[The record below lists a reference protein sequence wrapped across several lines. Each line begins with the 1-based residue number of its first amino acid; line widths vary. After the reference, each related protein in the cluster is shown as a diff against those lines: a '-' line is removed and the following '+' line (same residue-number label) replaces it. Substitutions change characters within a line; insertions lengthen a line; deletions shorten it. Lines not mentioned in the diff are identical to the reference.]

1 MSETL
6 LQMTG
11 ISKSFASVQVLRK
24 VDFSVGRGE
33 IHALLGENGAGK
45 STLMNI
51 LTGVLPPDTGQ
62 VSFDGKVLTPPI
74 TIPKTEAAG
83 IAFVHQELN
92 LINDLKVCENI
103 FLNRELT
110 GPMGR
115 LRKAEMR
122 RQTQELFDRLGV
134 EIDPDALVDH
144 LKASEKQLV
153 EIARALH
160 RKARL
165 IILDE
170 PTTALNNEE
179 IEHLFGLLRKLREQ
193 EGTSFIFISHKMPEI
208 FALADRYTVLRNGE
222 FVREGK
228 IADITP
234 AEVTSAMVGRTFSEG
249 EKYAP
254 RPLGEPVLELNQLT
268 GPGFHDVSLTVR
280 KGEILGLT
288 GLQGSGS
295 TELLQCLFGDRRAVS
310 GTVRIKG
317 RTLRPGRI
325 PSAMQTGVGMLPAD
339 RKENSVVPDLN
350 LLENL
355 VLAGYNLSA
364 LPMRVRGGE
373 EQAAYGKYQKELN
386 IRAEGPGMPIT
397 GLSGGNQQKVF
408 LARWLD
414 TGADIL
420 LLDNPTQ
427 GVDVGAKAEIYH
439 LILQLAEQG
448 KTILVNTLE
457 IPELRQ
463 IADRCAVFYEGR
475 VVAVLPHEEIDA
487 NRIMLYSTHA
497 MEDER

>member
-1 MSETL
+1 MSKTL
-6 LQMTG
+6 LRMTG
-11 ISKSFASVQVLRK
+11 ISKSFSSVRVLRE
-24 VDFSVGRGE
+24 VDFTVNRRE

-51 LTGVLPPDTGQ
+51 LTGVVTPDAGR
-62 VSFDGKVLTPPI
+62 VEFDGKVIAPPI

-92 LINDLKVCENI
+92 LINDLKVYENI
-103 FLNRELT
+103 FLTRELT
-110 GPMGR
+110 GPLGR
-115 LRKAEMR
+115 LRKGEMR
-122 RQTQELFDRLGV
+122 RQTAELFQRLGV
-134 EIDPDALVDH
+134 QIDPDALVSG
-144 LKASEKQLV
+144 LKASQKQLV

-160 RKARL
+160 RNAKL

-179 IEHLFGLLRKLREQ
+179 IAHLFDLLRNLRQ
-193 EGTSFIFISHKMPEI
+193 KEGTSFIFISHKMPEI
-208 FALADRYTVLRNGE
+208 FALADRYTVLRNGA
-222 FVREGK
+222 FVKEGQ
-228 IADITP
+228 IADTTP
-234 AEVTSAMVGRTFSEG
+234 AEVTSAMVGRSLAEG
-249 EKYAP
+249 EAYSP
-254 RPLGEPVLELNQLT
+254 RTLGEPVLELDHLS
-268 GPGFHDVSLTVR
+268 GPGFHDISLTVR

-295 TELLQCLFGDRRAVS
+295 TELLQCLFGDRSFTA
-310 GTVRIKG
+310 GKVRVKG
-317 RTLRPGRI
+317 KALHPGQI
-325 PSAMQTGVGMLPAD
+325 HAAMKTGLGMLPAD

-350 LLENL
+350 LLENM

-364 LPMRVRGGE
+364 WPVRVHAKE
-373 EQAAYGKYQKELN
+373 ERASYQQYQKELN
-386 IRAEGPGMPIT
+386 IRAASPAMPIT

-427 GVDVGAKAEIYH
+427 GVDVGAKEEIYH
-439 LILQLAEQG
+439 LILQLAAQG
-448 KTILVNTLE
+448 KTVLVNTLE

-463 IADRCAVFYEGR
+463 VADRCAVFYEGGLA
-475 VVAVLPHEEIDA
+475 AVLPHEEIEA

-497 MEDER
+497 MEE